1 MTKTE
6 RNFQI
11 GSRATEQSKE
21 KLEDEY
27 SDGMAAR
34 ISDKSWP
41 ACAMFEVNFFTN
53 ELKLES
59 DRCCW
64 LLKYSW

>member
-6 RNFQI
+6 RNSQI
-11 GSRATEQSKE
+11 GSRATEQRKE

-34 ISDKSWP
+34 ISGKSWP
-41 ACAMFEVNFFTN
+41 ACAMFEVNFFAN
-53 ELKLES
+53 KLKFAS
-59 DRCCW
+59 YRRC
-64 LLKYSW
+64 LLLNYSW